1 MKALKVL
8 TIMALALA
16 FATSAMA
23 ADRVKD
29 DAKCSKADNIVGNYL
44 IVDESGTT
52 NARIYKLKDGT
63 YNCQM
68 TGQKPDYDKNGKI
81 RLDELN
87 PEPKYRNIPLHQSI
101 IISGLVYNAEKKQW
115 DGGKI
120 HNPLKRLEKANCT
133 VDFVDGGKTIRVFGN
148 LMGIGKNVYWQVV
161 E

>member
-1 MKALKVL
+1 MKTLKVL
-8 TIMALALA
+8 TVMALALA

-29 DAKCSKADNIVGNYL
+29 VAKCSKADNIIGNYL
-44 IVDESGTT
+44 VVDESGTT
-52 NARIYKLKDGT
+52 NAKIYKLKDGT

-68 TGQKPDYDKNGKI
+68 VGQKPDYDKNGKI

-87 PEPKYRNIPLHQSI
+87 PEPQYRNIPLHQSI

-133 VDFVDGGKTIRVFGN
+133 VDFVDGGKTIRIFGN
-148 LMGIGKNVYWQVV
+148 LMGIGKYVYWQVI

>member
-1 MKALKVL
+1 MKTLKTL
-8 TIMALALA
+8 TIITLALCSI
-16 FATSAMA
+16 FSAA
-23 ADRVKD
+23 AKDRVKD

-68 TGQKPDYDKNGKI
+68 TGQKPDYDKNGKVL
-81 RLDELN
+81 LDEFN

-101 IISGLVYNAEKKQW
+101 IISGLVYNPEKKQW

-120 HNPLKRLEKANCT
+120 HNPLKRLEKANCI

-148 LMGIGKNVYWQVV
+148 LMGMGKNVYWKVV